1 MEKAAGA
8 LLGSLTLDIIF
19 FLFLQPHGPWYTKW
33 LVLSTLGVKSM
44 HICGAIPEKGSH
56 TYNEVVVIDCSPSR
70 ATPLPVPTAHA
81 QSIAAEGA
89 VPAH

>member
-1 MEKAAGA
+1 
-8 LLGSLTLDIIF
+8 
-19 FLFLQPHGPWYTKW
+19 
-33 LVLSTLGVKSM
+33 M

-81 QSIAAEGA
+81 RSISAEGA